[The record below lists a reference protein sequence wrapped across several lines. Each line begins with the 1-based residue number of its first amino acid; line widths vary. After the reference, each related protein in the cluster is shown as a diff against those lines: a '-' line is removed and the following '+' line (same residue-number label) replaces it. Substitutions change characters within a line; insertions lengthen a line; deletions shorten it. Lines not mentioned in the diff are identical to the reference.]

1 MELSPFHL
9 CTAALSHE
17 SLALFCP
24 PCLFST
30 INYKFSVKRAF
41 ESFLRYSEVN
51 NLLEPRK
58 CKGMSVGVLWGRGPS
73 VFVYLYLCFCICVF
87 VYLCIWAFV
96 FQNENCWWWES
107 CRREDPPWETRSVT
121 CQSTRI
127 EFSISRFFVGIFFIL
142 FS

>member
-73 VFVYLYLCFCICVF
+73 VFVYLYLCICICVF
-87 VYLCIWAFV
+87 VYLCICVLVCLYF
-96 FQNENCWWWES
+96 N
-107 CRREDPPWETRSVT
+107 TRTDGGGSLVGGRT
-121 CQSTRI
+121 HLGRPGQSRVNRP
-127 EFSISRFFVGIFFIL
+127 E
-142 FS
+142 